1 MCLVLM
7 CVVFVCALFV
17 CVVFVCAAFI
27 SVEGGTL
34 KLREN
39 FCAGSFERLRSDQ
52 VSLYRRLAVL
62 FSTCFSARFRRNIW
76 SPHASQLPT
85 SKNSCA
91 VSSQTPVHTVVEILG
106 RLLRLCT
113 PRAVLGCRRL
123 AERFRHFLS
132 RSNSRLKLAEKV
144 IMSLWMVNGTGLC
157 FLHLIQA
164 GSELA
169 LEREN
174 GGWGRGKRVGSLCGC
189 MGKTPVTTSSN
200 ASSGSV
206 PICIGGSDQ
215 EPKHS
220 SSAGCS
226 AVNATT
232 SQWTKGGALG
242 VSRAHPCVVPVS
254 GTAFVVVGG
263 CKSAQHVEDSMVAT
277 AEYLFP

>member
-1 MCLVLM
+1 M
-7 CVVFVCALFV
+7 F
-17 CVVFVCAAFI
+17 AAFI
-27 SVEGGTL
+27 SVEGGSL

-39 FCAGSFERLRSDQ
+39 FCAGSFERLRSEQ

-76 SPHASQLPT
+76 SPHASRLPT

-123 AERFRHFLS
+123 AEGFRHFLS

-144 IMSLWMVNGTGLC
+144 ILSLWMVSGTGLC
-157 FLHLIQA
+157 FLHLVQT

-169 LEREN
+169 PEREN
-174 GGWGRGKRVGSLCGC
+174 RGWGRGKRVGSLCGC
-189 MGKTPVTTSSN
+189 MGKTPVTTSCN

-215 EPKHS
+215 ESKHLS
-220 SSAGCS
+220 NACCS
-226 AVNATT
+226 AVQCNDLPVDKGWCPGCVLSTPVCGAR
-232 SQWTKGGALG
+232 QWYCVCCGWRVQERSAHGGQY
-242 VSRAHPCVVPVS
+242 
-254 GTAFVVVGG
+254 G
-263 CKSAQHVEDSMVAT
+263 CHR
-277 AEYLFP
+277 